1 VHKRRQGR
9 GRIVR
14 NHESALL
21 ECKWFGGK
29 KGRVQLKELI
39 SKHRV
44 NVFCLQETMN
54 KEFALSELRNL
65 VGGLSFSWNW
75 ITS

>member
-1 VHKRRQGR
+1 MKVHFWNVSG
-9 GRIVR
+9 
-14 NHESALL
+14 L
-21 ECKWFGGK
+21 GGK

-39 SKHRV
+39 SKQRV

-75 ITS
+75 TTS